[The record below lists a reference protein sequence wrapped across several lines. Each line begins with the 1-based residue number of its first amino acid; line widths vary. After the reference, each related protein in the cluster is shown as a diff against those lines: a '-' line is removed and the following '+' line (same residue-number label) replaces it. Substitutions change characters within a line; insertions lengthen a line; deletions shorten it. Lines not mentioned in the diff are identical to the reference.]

1 MKPHIGSNAIHLLLS
16 LRKGAFM
23 SKTDIQSTFRI
34 IPIHTHDWRLLG
46 IQWKGL
52 YFFDTVIP
60 FGLGSAPFLFH
71 MLSDAL
77 EWIIRNKLNIT
88 GVMHILDDFFIA
100 LPPPTSHCSTAQ
112 CHLLTLFTEL
122 DIPLAP
128 GKIFTPS
135 TQLEFMGILLDSSL
149 MEARLPDDKLTWLR
163 SLVSVWQSKTSC
175 CLHDLQSLF
184 GSLHFACKVVA
195 PGHPF
200 L

>member
-1 MKPHIGSNAIHLLLS
+1 MERALLLRYRNP
-16 LRKGAFM
+16 LWARE
-23 SKTDIQSTFRI
+23 R
-34 IPIHTHDWRLLG
+34 
-46 IQWKGL
+46 
-52 YFFDTVIP
+52 
-60 FGLGSAPFLFH
+60 PFLFH

-128 GKIFTPS
+128 GKTFTPS

-149 MEARLPDDKLTWLR
+149 MEARLPDNKLTWLR
-163 SLVSVWQSKTSC
+163 SLVFVWQSRTSC
-175 CLHDLQSLF
+175 RLHDSHSL
-184 GSLHFACKVVA
+184 GHYILHAKSWPLA
-195 PGHPF
+195 TRSSNT
-200 L
+200 